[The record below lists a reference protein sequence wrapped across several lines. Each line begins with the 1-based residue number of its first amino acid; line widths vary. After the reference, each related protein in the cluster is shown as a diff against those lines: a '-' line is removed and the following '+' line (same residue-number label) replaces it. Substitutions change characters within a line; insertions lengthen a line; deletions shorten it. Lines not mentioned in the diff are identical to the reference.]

1 MTLQY
6 ASDRLRS
13 NKEAGRLRELCSV
26 QGCSTFTTEFKLGVS
41 LQNCGV
47 ITCPDSAPDPG
58 IVKRGLN
65 ALAEPPS
72 SSEA

>member
-1 MTLQY
+1 M
-6 ASDRLRS
+6 
-13 NKEAGRLRELCSV
+13 
-26 QGCSTFTTEFKLGVS
+26 S

-47 ITCPDSAPDPG
+47 ITRPFKFLQIAADSAPDPG